1 MDSAEAFLYALF
13 LVMLFFVWV
22 RVRIEFLNN
31 KKSGLKIHG
40 IAKSMTIGSRELQED
55 AVDFA
60 VKDDGFM
67 LVLAD
72 GMGREYAGRISS
84 NLAVGTFKSFFQSMN
99 VWEKPQYYFQQSFSM
114 ANQKILT
121 ELDDQYGGAAVAVAL
136 VRGNKL
142 WYALAGNVQIAIFRD
157 GDLISI
163 TNGHTIGALAMD
175 KWRKG
180 SISRSDALRVH
191 ENKRIYNY
199 LGQDGFKDIESMD
212 EVELKAG
219 DSIILMSDGVY
230 DCLRWRDIEDCLK
243 YSNTVDDTVYKIV
256 ELVNENDGHDKDNA
270 SVVLARL

>member
-1 MDSAEAFLYALF
+1 MDNAEAFLYALF

-22 RVRIEFLNN
+22 RVRIEFLEN
-31 KKSGLKIHG
+31 KKSGLKVHG
-40 IAKSMTIGSRELQED
+40 IAKAMTIGSRELQED

-67 LVLAD
+67 MVLAD

-114 ANQKILT
+114 ANQKILS
-121 ELDDQYGGAAVAVAL
+121 ELDDQYGGAAAAVAL
-136 VRGNKL
+136 VQGNKL
-142 WYALAGNVQIAIFRD
+142 WYALAGNVQIAVFRN

-163 TNGHTIGALAMD
+163 TSGHTIGALAMK
-175 KWRKG
+175 KWRTG
-180 SISRSDALRVH
+180 GISRSDALRIH

-212 EVELKAG
+212 EVELMAG
-219 DSIILMSDGVY
+219 DTVLLMSDGVY
-230 DCLRWRDIEDCLK
+230 DCLRWRDIEDCLNSNK
-243 YSNTVDDTVYKIV
+243 PVDEIAYSIV
-256 ELVNENDGHDKDNA
+256 EMINKKDSHDKDNA
-270 SVVLARL
+270 SVVMARL